1 MGMKSRGSEVILTQ
15 AILSSSLPGPHSRGP
30 AQGNTPAKMDKRQA
44 TKTLKWACMNFEQ
57 SSVVIGNNR
66 SSSVVIGKNLSYLT
80 YIIDTFNL
88 NRKKE
93 KTP

>member
-1 MGMKSRGSEVILTQ
+1 
-15 AILSSSLPGPHSRGP
+15 
-30 AQGNTPAKMDKRQA
+30 
-44 TKTLKWACMNFEQ
+44 MNFEQ

-66 SSSVVIGKNLSYLT
+66 PSSVVIGKNLSYLT

-93 KTP
+93 RKNTVTPGHISMHGLRQAECELEAARH